1 MSDYNQP
8 KTDVIFLLGAGAS
21 VDAGVPD
28 TYQFVIDFKKYI
40 QQNRPDF
47 YDLLLSIIKIREAFN
62 KKSNG
67 KKQHQVDVEQLLEI
81 LRRLID
87 KETDPLLEFY

>member
-40 QQNRPDF
+40 QQNHPDF